1 MKRLLFTLTI
11 LSTFSL
17 FATAQTKYEAE
28 AAQRSNCDVVSGSQY
43 SGGKAV
49 KMTESNATLSFTIP
63 IDKRGKYNI
72 SVAGDGIGGGK
83 VVNCTVNGSTTTFQL
98 NTYEEVKLGTFILKE
113 GNNTVV
119 RRLKR
124 IMNIA
129 DLLFILSGILMVD
142 TAYNFL
148 LPLFRSAGSAGYYNY
163 IEYVYNKWVILLL
176 IAGVLEVYSTH
187 RMSSEMRSEK

>member
-1 MKRLLFTLTI
+1 M
-11 LSTFSL
+11 
-17 FATAQTKYEAE
+17 QVY
-28 AAQRSNCDVVSGSQY
+28 
-43 SGGKAV
+43 
-49 KMTESNATLSFTIP
+49 
-63 IDKRGKYNI
+63 
-72 SVAGDGIGGGK
+72 
-83 VVNCTVNGSTTTFQL
+83 
-98 NTYEEVKLGTFILKE
+98 E

>member
-1 MKRLLFTLTI
+1 MRKLNKIQSLLYI
-11 LSTFSL
+11 
-17 FATAQTKYEAE
+17 
-28 AAQRSNCDVVSGSQY
+28 
-43 SGGKAV
+43 
-49 KMTESNATLSFTIP
+49 
-63 IDKRGKYNI
+63 
-72 SVAGDGIGGGK
+72 IGG
-83 VVNCTVNGSTTTFQL
+83 VLMV
-98 NTYEEVKLGTFILKE
+98 LGVGAFVLLWHQRVDCWVFLVGAILFSVIQSMQVYE

-187 RMSSEMRSEK
+187 RISSEMRSEK

>member
-1 MKRLLFTLTI
+1 MRKLNKIQSLLYI
-11 LSTFSL
+11 
-17 FATAQTKYEAE
+17 
-28 AAQRSNCDVVSGSQY
+28 
-43 SGGKAV
+43 
-49 KMTESNATLSFTIP
+49 
-63 IDKRGKYNI
+63 
-72 SVAGDGIGGGK
+72 IGGVLMVIG
-83 VVNCTVNGSTTTFQL
+83 VGAFVLLWHQRAACWVFLVGA
-98 NTYEEVKLGTFILKE
+98 ILFSVIQSMQMYE
-113 GNNTVV
+113 GNNMVV

-187 RMSSEMRSEK
+187 RISSEMRSEK

>member
-1 MKRLLFTLTI
+1 
-11 LSTFSL
+11 
-17 FATAQTKYEAE
+17 
-28 AAQRSNCDVVSGSQY
+28 
-43 SGGKAV
+43 
-49 KMTESNATLSFTIP
+49 
-63 IDKRGKYNI
+63 
-72 SVAGDGIGGGK
+72 
-83 VVNCTVNGSTTTFQL
+83 
-98 NTYEEVKLGTFILKE
+98 
-113 GNNTVV
+113 
-119 RRLKR
+119 
-124 IMNIA
+124 MNIA